1 MRFTKKKYQKD
12 MTNTRYNA
20 YPIEKIDKEDTAL
33 LEGISS

>member
-12 MTNTRYNA
+12 MTNTRYNTCA
-20 YPIEKIDKEDTAL
+20 KEKIDKEDTAL